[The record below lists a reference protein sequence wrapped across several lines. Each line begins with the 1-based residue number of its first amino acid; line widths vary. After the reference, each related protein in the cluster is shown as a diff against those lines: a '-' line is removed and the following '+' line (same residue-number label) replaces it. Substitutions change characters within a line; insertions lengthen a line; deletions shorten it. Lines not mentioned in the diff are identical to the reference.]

1 MVTLHFGLNM
11 IGCGS
16 VQGSSLNRQMNGVY
30 RCVSRRKVLKFFSG
44 KIKAG
49 QSNILHFRIEMSNIV
64 NMIEGIETT

>member
-1 MVTLHFGLNM
+1 
-11 IGCGS
+11 
-16 VQGSSLNRQMNGVY
+16 MNGVY